1 MNLQQARM
9 LRDVLADTA
18 WWDRTLAFGRALR
31 TSTRTPGGLL
41 LIGPP
46 TAEPWH
52 LTAHLDDEARFAGFP
67 ELSPTLV
74 RWDPPPG
81 APSQLAVGLER
92 LSAAGRGESLLVV
105 AESAPGA
112 LLERVE
118 DVRRGGATIFALDT
132 GHTELA
138 GIAHEVLSVDTGVV
152 PAGAVARTDR
162 PAEPPAAGPAISF
175 DGAQHLLSL
184 AAAEPGPRP
193 PKGMRSR
200 LARLLDIIS
209 GPGA

>member
-1 MNLQQARM
+1 MDLQQARM
-9 LRDVLADTA
+9 LRDVLSDTA
-18 WWDRTLAFGRALR
+18 WWDRTRAFGRALR

-52 LTAHLDDEARFAGFP
+52 LTAHLDDEARFAGLP
-67 ELSPTLV
+67 EMSPTLV
-74 RWDPPPG
+74 RWDPPRG

-92 LSAAGRGESLLVV
+92 LSTARRGESVLVV
-105 AESAPGA
+105 AETAPAA
-112 LLERVE
+112 LLERVH

-152 PAGAVARTDR
+152 PAGTPARTD
-162 PAEPPAAGPAISF
+162 PLVEHPTAGPAISF
-175 DGAQHLLSL
+175 EGAQHLLSL
-184 AAAEPGPRP
+184 AAAEAEPGT
-193 PKGMRSR
+193 PKGLRSR
-200 LARLLDIIS
+200 LARLLDTIS
-209 GPGA
+209 GPDA